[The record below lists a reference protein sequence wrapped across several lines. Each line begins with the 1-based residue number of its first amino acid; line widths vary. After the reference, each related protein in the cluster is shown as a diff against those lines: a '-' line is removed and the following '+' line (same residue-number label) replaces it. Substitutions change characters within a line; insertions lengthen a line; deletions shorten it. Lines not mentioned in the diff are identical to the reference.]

1 MFLEPLQYSFMMRA
15 LIVCVLVGVMCPFLG
30 AFVINREMAFMGDA
44 LAHSVLPG
52 IVVAYAFGISPLIGA
67 IPTGIIVALGI
78 GYVVKKA
85 RVSTDTSIG
94 ILYSALFSLGLIIL
108 SLIGGTRVSVE
119 DLLLGQVLSTS
130 TTDVYVTIGIT
141 AVLAIMLSI
150 FYRQLVFVGFDFQGA
165 TVAGLPAAKLDY
177 LLLILITVGIVLSL
191 QVVGV
196 ILVVGML
203 ITPAAAASLIA
214 KRFPQVIFGG
224 IGFGIISAVSGL
236 YISYYLNL
244 PSGPSIAMVSA
255 VIFGV
260 CFIANWCLKS

>member
-1 MFLEPLQYSFMMRA
+1 M
-15 LIVCVLVGVMCPFLG
+15 
-30 AFVINREMAFMGDA
+30 
-44 LAHSVLPG
+44 
-52 IVVAYAFGISPLIGA
+52 
-67 IPTGIIVALGI
+67 
-78 GYVVKKA
+78 
-85 RVSTDTSIG
+85 
-94 ILYSALFSLGLIIL
+94 
-108 SLIGGTRVSVE
+108 
-119 DLLLGQVLSTS
+119 
-130 TTDVYVTIGIT
+130 
-141 AVLAIMLSI
+141 
-150 FYRQLVFVGFDFQGA
+150 
-165 TVAGLPAAKLDY
+165 
-177 LLLILITVGIVLSL
+177 LLILITVGIVLSL